1 MESSMPKSTDDR
13 VWSVKE
19 AAEYLGLSEK
29 TVRREIS
36 AGGILAMRLGP
47 GKRRIGIHRSEI
59 HRYMMSRV

>member
-1 MESSMPKSTDDR
+1 MPRSMDDP

-19 AAEYLGLSEK
+19 TANYLGLSEK

-47 GKRRIGIHRSEI
+47 GQRRIGIHRSEI
-59 HRYMMSRV
+59 HRYLMSRT

>member
-1 MESSMPKSTDDR
+1 MPKATDDR

-19 AAEYLGLSEK
+19 SAEYLGLSEK

-36 AGGILAMRLGP
+36 AKNIRVMRLGP

-59 HRYMMSRV
+59 NRYLMSRA